1 MSYLP
6 TYTVN
11 VGNWSSRHRGKIVGF
26 LQAPYQIGP
35 VFMSILYYS
44 FFAEDQEVNIDE
56 GNIGGFFACVSGILG
71 TFTLLAAILTR
82 EYKYIET
89 DEDKEH
95 SFLIKNNSEEMKL
108 ADQSNEP
115 IKHTSFWYGMK
126 HLDVEL
132 IFWAQAMTPAAGMS
146 MLTTMTPMLN
156 SFGYFNLSFTYT
168 TCIPFVILVLKF
180 IITYFSDKYIHKLP
194 RIFSVL
200 ILSTCSSII
209 LLFCIFYGDHLAVIS
224 IAFLVTISTGEIT
237 FSLLPTAFTEKFHI
251 SIFGLM
257 FTLGCFVASITSA
270 LVQPLAGLLYD
281 IQTIDGEC
289 HGLHCFQMVYVFQF
303 CLQAIATTLL
313 IFSLLSSRQI
323 K

>member
-6 TYTVN
+6 TFTVN
-11 VGNWSSRHRGKIVGF
+11 VGNWSSRNRGKIVG
-26 LQAPYQIGP
+26 LIQGPCQIGP

-44 FFAEDQEVNIDE
+44 LFAEDQKVDGEE
-56 GNIGGFFACVSGILG
+56 GNLGGFFACISGILG
-71 TFTLLAAILTR
+71 AFTLLTSILTS

-89 DEDKEH
+89 DEGKEN
-95 SFLIKNNSEEMKL
+95 SCLIKNDSEQIKHT
-108 ADQSNEP
+108 DQSNES
-115 IKHTSFWYGMK
+115 KKYTSFWSGVK
-126 HLDVEL
+126 HLDVHL
-132 IFWAQAMTPAAGMS
+132 IFWAQVMTPAAGMS

-168 TCIPFVILVLKF
+168 TSVPFVVLILKF
-180 IITYFSDKYIHKLP
+180 VITYFSDKYIHKFQ

-209 LLFCIFYGDHLAVIS
+209 LLFCIFYGEHLAVIT

-257 FTLGCFVASITSA
+257 FTLGCLVASITSA
-270 LVQPLAGLLYD
+270 LTQPIAGLLYD
-281 IQTIDGEC
+281 IQTIDGQC
-289 HGLHCFQMVYVFQF
+289 YGLHCFQMVYVVQF
-303 CLQAIATTLL
+303 CLQAVATTLL
-313 IFSLLSSRQI
+313 IFSLLNSR
-323 K
+323 